1 MKAKTSSVSSRSKT
15 ADVSKDEAAIINV
28 EQLIRQAKNDAAW
41 KSEKLYSKTLLKDAE
56 LRIVLIGIHEGSAI
70 EMHEADSTVCLQ
82 VLEGILIY
90 ATEQKTLPVN
100 EGEMFIV
107 EKGTLHGLS
116 AKIPT
121 LFLMTKAV

>member
-1 MKAKTSSVSSRSKT
+1 MKAKTPSLSSKSK
-15 ADVSKDEAAIINV
+15 AAEVRKDEAAIINV
-28 EQLIRQAKNDAAW
+28 EHLIRLAKEDVAW

-70 EMHEADSTVCLQ
+70 EMHEADSTVCLH

-90 ATEQKTLPVN
+90 ATEQKTLPVS